1 MNIHIFTF
9 KISVEL
15 LFIYLGILIL
25 FPLLDF
31 SKVEDDK
38 RNN

>member
-1 MNIHIFTF
+1 MKNYIFTF

-15 LFIYLGILIL
+15 LFIYFGILIL
-25 FPLLDF
+25 FPLFDF
-31 SKVEDDK
+31 SKVDDK